1 MSQWVNMQ
9 RAAKF
14 DETGQYR
21 YWLRREWAVS
31 GPAIALIMLNP
42 SRADHRQDDPTLR
55 RCTCLAQQWQFGRL
69 TVVNLFAYCTASP
82 QVLKTVAH
90 PIGADNTASPQVLK
104 TVAHPIGADND
115 EHIVQA
121 CAAADRILLA
131 WGNWGS
137 LHQRD
142 QAVLNLLTPF
152 CDRLCCLGLN
162 RTGQPRHPLYV
173 PRQSLLQ
180 PWPPSST
187 DITTDD
193 SLSKSPMV
201 RRSMAG

>member
-1 MSQWVNMQ
+1 MR

-55 RCTCLAQQWQFGRL
+55 RCTGLAQQWQFGRL
-69 TVVNLFAYCTASP
+69 TVVNLFAYC
-82 QVLKTVAH
+82 
-90 PIGADNTASPQVLK
+90 TASPQVLK

-187 DITTDD
+187 DIATDD
-193 SLSKSPMV
+193 SLSKSSMV
-201 RRSMAG
+201 RRSMAR

>member
-1 MSQWVNMQ
+1 
-9 RAAKF
+9 
-14 DETGQYR
+14 
-21 YWLRREWAVS
+21 
-31 GPAIALIMLNP
+31 MLNP

-55 RCTCLAQQWQFGRL
+55 RCIGLAQHWQFGCL

-82 QVLKTVAH
+82 KILKTAAD
-90 PIGADNTASPQVLK
+90 PIGS
-104 TVAHPIGADND
+104 GND
-115 EHIVQA
+115 DHIMQA
-121 CAAADRILLA
+121 CKAADHILLA

-152 CDRLCCLGLN
+152 RDRLCCLGLN

-173 PRQSLLQ
+173 PRHTPLQ
-180 PWPPSST
+180 TWPHPSA

-193 SLSKSPMV
+193 SLSKLPTIQ
-201 RRSMAG
+201 RSVAG